1 MVRDHIVDPTAMM
14 IKTYLFETTTCFFL
28 DRMVSINA
36 IQLVNIIADNIYIY
50 PCVYVIAEGVQ
61 PHNVVLAI

>member
-1 MVRDHIVDPTAMM
+1 MM